1 MTFFFIPVEEN
12 LPMAN
17 VDFLNQAF
25 LGKLATLSKEKTGF
39 DFASQIHKD
48 FSSLG

>member
-1 MTFFFIPVEEN
+1 MTFFFFPVEEN

-25 LGKLATLSKEKTGF
+25 LGKLAARSKAKTGF
-39 DFASQIHKD
+39 DFASQLSKD
-48 FSSLG
+48 F